1 MSASNGTVAT
11 CQHCGRPIGGV
22 ATWLGGL
29 PYHPECTHGPGY
41 LTHYAPLAPEHEG
54 CKPSHQITENDV
66 RRIVREELARA
77 ARPLE

>member
-1 MSASNGTVAT
+1 MSASNATVAT
-11 CQHCGRPIGGV
+11 CQHCGAPIGGA

-41 LTHYAPLAPEHEG
+41 PTHYAPLSLEHEG
-54 CKPSHQITENDV
+54 CKPSHRITENDV